1 MVFLTNHDEEKIGQV
16 SDNGNEYTT
25 SIQTNVNPPAY
36 DQVFYKYQLGGY
48 EWDNSAGELIL
59 EGTKEQINT
68 MLSTLKATIGNT
80 NDDDLILT
88 YTLDTI
94 QGDTDQAVWT
104 LSL

>member
-1 MVFLTNHDEEKIGQV
+1 
-16 SDNGNEYTT
+16 
-25 SIQTNVNPPAY
+25 
-36 DQVFYKYQLGGY
+36 
-48 EWDNSAGELIL
+48 
-59 EGTKEQINT
+59 